1 MAFKP
6 VRESRRAYAV
16 LNIAYYGL
24 MVCAMIFVAFNRSV
38 QHSMLGAGVEA
49 WETGPLA
56 MIGGA
61 YNSGE
66 QLLAIALTFA
76 ANLFVGSLV
85 FITLPSLIIPFSGLA
100 IGLCR
105 ALVWGLMFCPGGL
118 DVSAGNVLAELLILI
133 VIFLEGQGYV
143 LAMLAA
149 LNHGKAWLIP
159 KSVGASN
166 RLQGYWTGVK
176 QSLKTYLLV
185 VLALIVAAVYEV
197 VLTLVI
203 LPWLA

>member
-1 MAFKP
+1 
-6 VRESRRAYAV
+6 
-16 LNIAYYGL
+16 

-38 QHSMLGAGVEA
+38 QHSMLAAGVEA

-61 YNSGE
+61 YTSGE
-66 QLLAIALTFA
+66 QLLATALTFV
-76 ANLFVGSLV
+76 ANLFVGSFV

-100 IGLCR
+100 IGLYR

-118 DVSAGNVLAELLILI
+118 DVRAGNVVAELLILV
-133 VIFLEGQGYV
+133 VILLEGQGYV

-149 LNHGKAWLIP
+149 FNHGKAWLIP
-159 KSVGASN
+159 RSVGAAN
-166 RLQGYWTGVK
+166 RIQGYWTGVK